1 MIKVLKKLATNKKGS
16 EIVEKIFMVVASIA
30 LAAIAIAFILSK
42 INEVAGKN
50 IAGADDKGNIT
61 TAVPTTTGSGS

>member
-1 MIKVLKKLATNKKGS
+1 MEESRNST
-16 EIVEKIFMVVASIA
+16 MVFASIA
-30 LAAIAIAFILSK
+30 LTAIAIAFILSK